1 MAGARADDD
10 DSSAR
15 PLLAGARVLDLSTG
29 IAGAYCT
36 KLLADAGADVA
47 KLEPEGGDPLRR
59 YTASGAD
66 LGPTDGALF
75 RFLATSKRSSV
86 AALDSDEARSLSADA
101 HLVVESGRLSHR
113 DLQRLRHEHP
123 AVSVV
128 SVTPF
133 GRTGP
138 AADRPSTEFTL
149 QALCGS
155 TASRGLADAEP
166 LHAGGRLGEWTAGV
180 YAAVAAVAVLHG
192 RRRTGRGEHV
202 DVSMLECMSITMG
215 AYASLR
221 QSFAGAAPSGG
232 GPARIV
238 ELPSVEPTAD
248 GHVGFCT
255 ITRQQFD
262 DFLLLVERTDLL
274 GDDDLAGFV
283 GRQRRRHEFVTAVHD
298 WTTKRRTAEIVEQ
311 ASLLR
316 IPVTPI
322 GTPETVAGIDQFVE
336 RGVFVV
342 HPDGDFHQPRVPY
355 RVDGRPCPPFGP
367 APRLGEHTGTIG
379 WTDAPGAGPDRDPE
393 VAAPGGASP
402 LAGVRVVDLT
412 AFWAGPAA
420 TQLLAALGAD
430 VIKVES
436 IQRPDGMRFTS
447 AKPASEPDWWEW
459 SSQFHAVNVNKRAIT
474 LDLASE
480 RGRGLLLELLRI
492 SDVLI
497 ENFSPR
503 VLDGFGLDR
512 PFLAELNPRLVTV
525 RMPAFG
531 LDGPWR
537 DRTGFAQTMEQATG
551 MAWMTG
557 FADGPPVI
565 PRGPCDPIAGMHAAF
580 AVIAALD
587 ERERSGRG
595 HFIES
600 TMVEAALNVA
610 AEMAVEHSAYGVR
623 LTRQG
628 NRGPGSTPQGLYPC
642 RGKERWLAI
651 AVADDEQ
658 WQALRQALGD
668 PPWAKDPT
676 LGDAAGRRRCEDDI
690 DRHLRTWAAEE
701 ELDDAVDALRSAG
714 VPAAPVVAPHEVV
727 ADEQLRARA
736 FVETFDHP
744 VVGRHEVIG
753 LPFRFASRTSG
764 WITTPAPTL
773 GQHNDEVLGDLLGLS
788 AAELDELR
796 AQGVIG
802 ERPVGA

>member
-1 MAGARADDD
+1 M
-10 DSSAR
+10 
-15 PLLAGARVLDLSTG
+15 LAGARVLDLSTG
-29 IAGAYCT
+29 IAGGYCT
-36 KLLADAGADVA
+36 KLLADAGADVV
-47 KLEPEGGDPLRR
+47 KVEPEAGDPLRR
-59 YTASGAD
+59 YTAAGGD
-66 LGPTDGALF
+66 LGGADGALF
-75 RFLATSKRSSV
+75 RFLNTSKRSSV
-86 AALDSDEARSLSADA
+86 AALDSAEARSQLAAA
-101 HLVVESGRLSHR
+101 HVVVESGRLSDR
-113 DLQRLRHEHP
+113 DLQHLRSEHP

-138 AADRPSTEFTL
+138 AADRASTEFTL

-192 RRRTGRGEHV
+192 RNRTGGGEHV

-215 AYASLR
+215 GYASLR
-221 QSFAGAAPSGG
+221 QSFGGPTPS
-232 GPARIV
+232 GPARTV
-238 ELPSVEPTAD
+238 ELPSIEPTAD
-248 GHVGFCT
+248 GYVGFCT

-262 DFLLLVERTDLL
+262 DFLLLIERSDLL

-283 GRQRRRHEFVTAVHD
+283 GRQRRRREFATAVHD
-298 WTTKRRTAEIVEQ
+298 WTTKRRTADIVEH

-316 IPVTPI
+316 IPVAPI

-336 RGVFVV
+336 RGVFVD
-342 HPDGDFHQPRVPY
+342 HPGGDFRQPRVPY
-355 RVDGRPCPPFGP
+355 RVDGRRAAPFGP

-379 WTDAPGAGPDRDPE
+379 WPDDADRDGDIA
-393 VAAPGGASP
+393 VDATAP

-420 TQLLAALGAD
+420 TQVLAALGAD

-436 IQRPDGMRFTS
+436 VQRPDGMRFTS
-447 AKPASEPDWWEW
+447 SKPASEPDWWEW
-459 SSQFHAVNVNKRAIT
+459 SSQFHAVNVNKRAVT

-480 RGRGLLLELLRI
+480 RGRGLLHELLRI

-537 DRTGFAQTMEQATG
+537 DRTGFAQTMEQAAG

-610 AEMAVEHSAYGVR
+610 AEIAIEHSAYGGT
-623 LTRQG
+623 LIRQG
-628 NRGPGSTPQGLYPC
+628 NRGPDAAPQGLYPC
-642 RGKERWLAI
+642 RGDERWLAV

-658 WQALRQALGD
+658 WRALRQALGD
-668 PPWAKDPT
+668 PPWASAPE
-676 LGDAAGRRRCEDDI
+676 LAAAAGRRRCQDDI
-690 DRHLRTWAAEE
+690 DRHLRAWAAER
-701 ELDDAVDALRSAG
+701 ELADAVGALSSAG
-714 VPAAPVVAPHEVV
+714 VPAAPVVAPHEVI
-727 ADEQLRARA
+727 ADEQLRARG
-736 FVETFDHP
+736 FVEAFDHP

-753 LPFRFASRTSG
+753 VPFRFASRSTG
-764 WITTPAPTL
+764 WIARPAPTL
-773 GQHNDEVLGDLLGLS
+773 GQHNDEVLGGLLGLS
-788 AAELDELR
+788 AAELDDLR
-796 AQGVIG
+796 AQAVIG
-802 ERPVGA
+802 DRPAGA